1 MLHGMGITRQSR
13 KNIRL
18 DTLVPIRQVRGLG
31 INRHLGITELQF
43 MMRPSPSAGV
53 IFWGVRV
60 DIETRYRIHQVVAH
74 CVQQATVAFQ
84 RSFPLPSISF
94 KLRGKAAGKAY
105 LQLNEIRLNPVLF
118 RENQQAFLDE
128 VIPHEVA
135 HLITHQVYGRV
146 RPHGTEWQGV
156 MESVFNIPAKTTH
169 SFSIHSVQGK
179 TFEYCCGCTMYPLSI
194 RRHNK
199 VLRNQ
204 ASYRCQQCKQTL
216 SFTGKQL
223 S

>member
-1 MLHGMGITRQSR
+1 M
-13 KNIRL
+13 
-18 DTLVPIRQVRGLG
+18 
-31 INRHLGITELQF
+31 
-43 MMRPSPSAGV
+43 
-53 IFWGVRV
+53 
-60 DIETRYRIHQVVAH
+60 DIELEYRVKKIIAECIQTASKVFKR
-74 CVQQATVAFQ
+74 T
-84 RSFPLPSISF
+84 FPIPKVSY

-118 RENQQAFLDE
+118 RENQQAFLNE

-146 RPHGTEWQGV
+146 RPHGKEWQGV
-156 MESVFNIPAKTTH
+156 MEAVFKVPAKTTH
-169 SFSIHSVQGK
+169 SFEVASVQGK
-179 TFEYCCGCTMYPLSI
+179 TFEYLCACTTYPLSI

-204 ASYRCQQCKQTL
+204 ASYRCQQCQQPL